1 METDFLRADSALAS
15 GGRPFLVVR
24 RSLAKTALVSLLAL
38 STTLAGCF
46 SSSDPEPDAEG
57 EAKEIKSKDAT
68 ETSDAPEGELVSLA
82 KRLYEA
88 RMYSVA
94 RDSLQSLKDRY
105 PLGAYATFAEIK
117 VADSYYFNGEYNE
130 AAKFYE
136 GFMKNYPGSPDL
148 PYVELQA
155 ARSHIKSA
163 RGTGRDRQPLERGLA
178 ILDGIVERY
187 PGTPYATAAQQERIP
202 IIDQLAE
209 YDRLIITFYK
219 KRENT
224 AAVES
229 REKAFTERWGPRLAG
244 TAAEQTTAPALK
256 DLPAFPSSP
265 PLSPAAA
272 RENTDAPSS

>member
-1 METDFLRADSALAS
+1 MLQRALS
-15 GGRPFLVVR
+15 
-24 RSLAKTALVSLLAL
+24 KTVIVSLLLA
-38 STTLAGCF
+38 TANLAGCW
-46 SSSDPEPDAEG
+46 SSSDPEPEPEG
-57 EAKEIKSKDAT
+57 EAKEIKQKDAADSS
-68 ETSDAPEGELVSLA
+68 EAPEGELVALS

-155 ARSHIKSA
+155 ARSHVRSA
-163 RGTGRDRQPLERGLA
+163 RGTGRDRQPLERGLT
-178 ILDGIVERY
+178 IFDGIVEHY
-187 PGTPYATAAQQERIP
+187 PGTPYAIAAQRERVP
-202 IIDQLAE
+202 IIEQLAE
-209 YDRLIITFYK
+209 YDRLIINFYK

-224 AAVES
+224 AAVEA
-229 REKAFTERWGPRLAG
+229 REKQFQERWTPRLSPPSMETPV
-244 TAAEQTTAPALK
+244 TAQLK
-256 DLPAFPSSP
+256 DLPAFAPAPLTPPEAANTSP
-265 PLSPAAA
+265 TPVP
-272 RENTDAPSS
+272 

>member
-1 METDFLRADSALAS
+1 METDLLRVDSALIS
-15 GGRPFLVVR
+15 GLSSLCRAR
-24 RSLAKTALVSLLAL
+24 RLLAKTAVVSLLAL
-38 STTLAGCF
+38 SANLAGCW
-46 SSSDPEPDAEG
+46 SSSTPEPEAEG
-57 EAKEIKSKDAT
+57 EAKEIKQKDAADS
-68 ETSDAPEGELVSLA
+68 SDAPEGELVSLA

-88 RMYSVA
+88 QMYSIA

-136 GFMKNYPGSPDL
+136 GFMKSYPGSPDL

-163 RGTGRDRQPLERGLA
+163 RGTGRDRQPLERGLT

-187 PGTPYATAAQQERIP
+187 PGTPYATAAKQERIP
-202 IIDQLAE
+202 IIEQLAE
-209 YDRLIITFYK
+209 YDRLIIDFYQ

-224 AAVES
+224 AAVEF
-229 REKAFTERWGPRLAG
+229 REKQYKERWGNRLSSQAME
-244 TAAEQTTAPALK
+244 TPAPLTLKELPAFVPATSTPLETPAPAL
-256 DLPAFPSSP
+256 
-265 PLSPAAA
+265 
-272 RENTDAPSS
+272 